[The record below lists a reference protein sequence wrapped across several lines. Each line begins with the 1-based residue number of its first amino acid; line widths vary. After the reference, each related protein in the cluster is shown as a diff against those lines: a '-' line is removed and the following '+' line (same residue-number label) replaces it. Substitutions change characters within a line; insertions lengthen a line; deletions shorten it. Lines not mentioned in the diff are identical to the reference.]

1 MESEMFNMTKKKW
14 IITIAATVAILAAL
28 GTTVAFAADDDTEFG
43 RGLRRWFTNEDRQPL
58 FDERTP
64 YSEEW
69 LAELVKDGVITQE
82 QADSILA
89 GDARLYDFVDP
100 EDCDEYG
107 MPGENGMYGRGG
119 EAGFM
124 YSEEWLAELV
134 KDGIITQEQAD
145 SILAGDAR
153 LYDFAD
159 PEDCPAPEGGYYA
172 DGERGFDRM
181 PRGGRGMAPR
191 VKP

>member
-1 MESEMFNMTKKKW
+1 MLNMTKKKW
-14 IITIAATVAILAAL
+14 IVTIAVTVAILAAL
-28 GTTVAFAADDDTEFG
+28 GTTVAFAADDDTELG
-43 RGLRRWFTNEDRQPL
+43 RGLRRWFDSE
-58 FDERTP
+58 ERAPFFEERAP

-69 LAELVKDGVITQE
+69 L
-82 QADSILA
+82 S
-89 GDARLYDFVDP
+89 
-100 EDCDEYG
+100 
-107 MPGENGMYGRGG
+107 
-119 EAGFM
+119 
-124 YSEEWLAELV
+124 ELV

-153 LYDFAD
+153 LYDFVD
-159 PEDCPAPEGGYYA
+159 PEDCEEYGMPGGYAMYGRGGEAGYMYSEEWLAELVEEGLITQEQADSILAGDARLYDFVDPDDCPALGDGYYA